1 MVTLTLLG
9 VYRGMVVPPNIK
21 LESITGGYAGEAD
34 HLMGFSDTVS
44 RFVAQLHLGK
54 LSKPRLW
61 LSTSV
66 GPHGLTGSVSA
77 IKDARALLAP
87 SHRTIWL
94 FMRSYCRAV
103 YGRWFCLWLEIM
115 VRYFATIH
123 WILFPSWKPVAGET
137 SWLSRLHRIEEPAGK
152 VRIVA
157 ITDYWTQFLMKPV
170 HDLVFGALRNLPQ
183 DGTFDQ
189 EACVDRVVQRVK
201 DIAATCGGEAPV
213 FSFDLSSATDRM
225 PVHLYQ
231 ELLSHIIG
239 FEEATLWKHLLTAR
253 KWWDRDSAW
262 DPDEGLQP
270 VGAWKPRFYAVG
282 QPMGAYSSWALLALA
297 HHALVQYVAGLVG
310 RHSWFEDYAI
320 VGDDIVILDR
330 EVADRYREVLSELGV
345 QISMEKSLVSER
357 GVFEFCKRL
366 VTPEGDVSGMPVKLL
381 FQAFKYPLD
390 APVLIRQWHRRGFT
404 LFPIAVARAVS
415 SLSARSVNL
424 EKAIGSYPVS
434 IRLALAT
441 LVQPAFPWWRG
452 IWLLVHIYRLSVVEL
467 HEILRTGRVIP
478 TDEIGAYAL
487 LETTSFQG
495 WLARLRPGKWSDS
508 LLKVSP
514 GIRRMLLKSWLLTEL
529 KKLGGIRDG
538 YWGPI
543 QFVLLWGTPLGWWM
557 ISDVIHRLWILLGQ
571 GILAG
576 LESMSVPGTQ
586 RMMAGYVFWVKR
598 FRDRV
603 LESYRGSGT
612 YLGAIASART
622 QPSFELQFFPDND
635 RKERKRRRLEA
646 WTLKKLSKFHGTLP
660 PGYVTG
666 IERVD

>member
-1 MVTLTLLG
+1 
-9 VYRGMVVPPNIK
+9 
-21 LESITGGYAGEAD
+21 
-34 HLMGFSDTVS
+34 
-44 RFVAQLHLGK
+44 
-54 LSKPRLW
+54 
-61 LSTSV
+61 
-66 GPHGLTGSVSA
+66 
-77 IKDARALLAP
+77 
-87 SHRTIWL
+87 
-94 FMRSYCRAV
+94 
-103 YGRWFCLWLEIM
+103 
-115 VRYFATIH
+115 
-123 WILFPSWKPVAGET
+123 
-137 SWLSRLHRIEEPAGK
+137 

-157 ITDYWTQFLMKPV
+157 ITDYWTQFLLKPV
-170 HDLVFGALRNLPQ
+170 HKLVFGALRNLPQ

-189 EACVDRVVQRVK
+189 EACVDSIVRKLRA
-201 DIAATCGGEAPV
+201 IASTQGGTAPV

-262 DPDEGLQP
+262 SSDEGLMP
-270 VGAWKPRFYAVG
+270 VGEWIPRFYAVG

-297 HHALVQYVAGLVG
+297 HHAIVQYCAGLVG
-310 RHSWFEDYAI
+310 RYEWFEDYAI
-320 VGDDIVILDR
+320 VGDDIVILDPV
-330 EVADRYREVLSELGV
+330 VADRYREVMGELGV

-366 VTPEGDVSGMPVKLL
+366 VTPEGDVTGMPVKLL

-404 LFPIAVARAVS
+404 LFPIAVTRAVA
-415 SLSARSVNL
+415 SLTARSVDL
-424 EKAIGSYPVS
+424 KKSIRTYPVS

-452 IWLLVHIYRLSVVEL
+452 IWLLVHILRLSPVEL
-467 HEILRTGRVIP
+467 SDVLIHGTKIP
-478 TDEIGAYAL
+478 TDEIGAYAK

-495 WLARLRPGKWSDS
+495 WLRRLRPGKWSDS
-508 LLKVSP
+508 LIRVSP
-514 GIRRMLLKSWLLTEL
+514 GIAKMLLKSVLLSKL
-529 KKLGGIRDG
+529 KKLGFIKVDT
-538 YWGPI
+538 WGPI
-543 QFVLLWGTPLGWWM
+543 QVILLWGTPLGWWL
-557 ISDVIHRLWILLGQ
+557 INDVIHRLWILIGQ

-586 RMMAGYVFWVKR
+586 RMMSGYVFFLKR

-622 QPSFELQFFPDND
+622 QPTFDLSFFPDSD
-635 RKERKRRRLEA
+635 RKERKARRLEA
-646 WTLKKLSKFHGTLP
+646 WTIKCLRNFNGTLP
-660 PGYVTG
+660 PFYPEIPSTG
-666 IERVD
+666 DDSPL